1 MAPLSVLLSLVLI
14 RSPEGTLVALAP
26 WMRLLFRVG
35 GSMLPAASSDES
47 RCKGVRDAETPTA
60 MILQPTLAQG
70 PTSP

>member
-1 MAPLSVLLSLVLI
+1 
-14 RSPEGTLVALAP
+14 
-26 WMRLLFRVG
+26 
-35 GSMLPAASSDES
+35 MLPAASSDES